1 MKNLILIAL
10 TVLSFNGYSQIVV
23 KETPKDTII
32 WQQSKIL
39 TLPKLMRFSFDTEYS
54 YVIYYKNAK
63 YPSITDINYIT
74 TGDLET
80 SKQFFELCKS
90 VIVEDKQ
97 FSIDMDNKSIS
108 LQKSLGAVM
117 VYMSSSYFYLTTK
130 QIDSILEKLKLEI

>member
-32 WQQSKIL
+32 WQQSKLIN
-39 TLPKLMRFSFDTEYS
+39 LPKLVRFSFDNEFS

-63 YPSITDINYIT
+63 YSSITDINYIT

-80 SKQFFELCKS
+80 TKQFFELCKT
-90 VIVEDKQ
+90 VIVDDKE
-97 FSIDMDNKSIS
+97 FSIDMDKKSIS

-117 VYMSSSYFYLTTK
+117 VYMSNSYFYLTEK
-130 QIDSILEKLKLEI
+130 QIDLILEKLKLEI

>member
-117 VYMSSSYFYLTTK
+117 VYMSSSYFYLTEK
-130 QIDSILEKLKLEI
+130 QIDLILEKLKLE

>member
-32 WQQSKIL
+32 WQQSKLIN
-39 TLPKLMRFSFDTEYS
+39 LPKLVRFSFDNEFS

-63 YPSITDINYIT
+63 YSSITDINYIT

-80 SKQFFELCKS
+80 TKQFFELCKS
-90 VIVEDKQ
+90 VIIDDKE
-97 FSIDMDNKSIS
+97 FSIDMDKKSIS

-117 VYMSSSYFYLTTK
+117 VYMSNSYFYLTEK
-130 QIDSILEKLKLEI
+130 QINLILEKLKLEI

>member
-32 WQQSKIL
+32 WQQSKLIS
-39 TLPKLMRFSFDTEYS
+39 LPKLMRFSFDNEFS

-63 YPSITDINYIT
+63 YPSITDIQYIT

-80 SKQFFELCKS
+80 TKQFFELCKT
-90 VIVEDKQ
+90 VIVDDKE
-97 FSIDMDNKSIS
+97 FSIDMDKKAIS

-117 VYMSSSYFYLTTK
+117 VYMSSSYFYLTEK

>member
-32 WQQSKIL
+32 WQQSKLIN
-39 TLPKLMRFSFDTEYS
+39 LPKLVRFSFDNEFS

-63 YPSITDINYIT
+63 YSSITDINYIT

-80 SKQFFELCKS
+80 TKQFFELCKS
-90 VIVEDKQ
+90 VIVDDKE
-97 FSIDMDNKSIS
+97 FSIDMDKKAIS

-117 VYMSSSYFYLTTK
+117 VYMSNSYFYLTEK
-130 QIDSILEKLKLEI
+130 QINLILEKLKLEI

>member
-10 TVLSFNGYSQIVV
+10 TVLSFNGYSQLVV
-23 KETPKDTII
+23 KESPKDTII
-32 WQQSKIL
+32 WQQSKLIS
-39 TLPKLMRFSFDTEYS
+39 LPKLMRFSFDNEFS

-63 YPSITDINYIT
+63 YPSITDIQYIT

-80 SKQFFELCKS
+80 SKQFFELCKT

-97 FSIDMDNKSIS
+97 FSIDLDKKSIS

-117 VYMSSSYFYLTTK
+117 VYMSSSYFYLTEK
-130 QIDSILEKLKLEI
+130 QIDLILEKLKLEI

>member
-32 WQQSKIL
+32 WQQSKLIN
-39 TLPKLMRFSFDTEYS
+39 LPKLVRFSFDNEFS

-63 YPSITDINYIT
+63 YSSITDINYIT

-80 SKQFFELCKS
+80 TKQFFELCKS
-90 VIVEDKQ
+90 VIVDDKE
-97 FSIDMDNKSIS
+97 FSIDMDKKSIS

-117 VYMSSSYFYLTTK
+117 VYMSNSYFYLTEK
-130 QIDSILEKLKLEI
+130 QINLILEKLKLEI

>member
-10 TVLSFNGYSQIVV
+10 TVLSFSGYSQIVV

-32 WQQSKIL
+32 WQQSKLIN
-39 TLPKLMRFSFDTEYS
+39 LPKLVRFSFDNEFS

-63 YPSITDINYIT
+63 YSSITDINYIT

-80 SKQFFELCKS
+80 TKQFFELCKS
-90 VIVEDKQ
+90 VIIDDKE
-97 FSIDMDNKSIS
+97 FSIDMDKKSIS

-117 VYMSSSYFYLTTK
+117 VYMSNSYFYLTEK
-130 QIDSILEKLKLEI
+130 QINLILEKLKLEI

>member
-32 WQQSKIL
+32 WQQSKL
-39 TLPKLMRFSFDTEYS
+39 VSLPKLVRFSFDNEFS

-63 YPSITDINYIT
+63 YSSITDINYIT

-80 SKQFFELCKS
+80 TKQFFELCKS
-90 VIVEDKQ
+90 VIVDDKE
-97 FSIDMDNKSIS
+97 FSIDMDKKAIS

-117 VYMSSSYFYLTTK
+117 VYMSSSYFYLTEK
-130 QIDSILEKLKLEI
+130 QIELILEKLKLEM

>member
-32 WQQSKIL
+32 WQQSKLIS
-39 TLPKLMRFSFDTEYS
+39 LPKLMRFSFDNEFS

-80 SKQFFELCKS
+80 TKQFFELCKS

>member
-32 WQQSKIL
+32 WQQSKLIN
-39 TLPKLMRFSFDTEYS
+39 LPKLVRFSFDNEFS

-63 YPSITDINYIT
+63 YSSITDINYIT

-80 SKQFFELCKS
+80 TKQFFELCKS
-90 VIVEDKQ
+90 VIVDDKE
-97 FSIDMDNKSIS
+97 FSIDMDKKSIS

-117 VYMSSSYFYLTTK
+117 VYMSNSYFYLTEK
-130 QIDSILEKLKLEI
+130 QIDLILEKLKLEI

>member
-32 WQQSKIL
+32 WQQSKLIN
-39 TLPKLMRFSFDTEYS
+39 LPKLVRFSFDNEFS

-63 YPSITDINYIT
+63 YSSITDINYIT

-80 SKQFFELCKS
+80 TKQFFELCKS
-90 VIVEDKQ
+90 VIVDDKEL
-97 FSIDMDNKSIS
+97 SIDMDKKSIS

-117 VYMSSSYFYLTTK
+117 VYMSNSYFYLTEK
-130 QIDSILEKLKLEI
+130 QINLILEKLKLEI

>member
-10 TVLSFNGYSQIVV
+10 TVLSFNGYSQLVV

-32 WQQSKIL
+32 WQQSKLIS
-39 TLPKLMRFSFDTEYS
+39 LPKLMRFSFDTEFS

-63 YPSITDINYIT
+63 YPSITDIQYIT

-80 SKQFFELCKS
+80 TKQFFELCKT
-90 VIVEDKQ
+90 VIVDDKE
-97 FSIDMDNKSIS
+97 FSIDLDKKSIS

-117 VYMSSSYFYLTTK
+117 VYMSSSYFLLTEK
-130 QIDSILEKLKLEI
+130 QIDLILEKLKLEI

>member
-10 TVLSFNGYSQIVV
+10 TVLSFNGYSQLVV
-23 KETPKDTII
+23 KESPKDTII
-32 WQQSKIL
+32 WQQSKLIS
-39 TLPKLMRFSFDTEYS
+39 LPKIMRFSFDNEFS

-63 YPSITDINYIT
+63 YPSITDIQYIT

-80 SKQFFELCKS
+80 SKQFFELCKT

-97 FSIDMDNKSIS
+97 FSIDLDKKSIS

-117 VYMSSSYFYLTTK
+117 VYMSSSYFYLTEK
-130 QIDSILEKLKLEI
+130 QIDLILEKLKLEI

>member
-32 WQQSKIL
+32 WQQSKLIN
-39 TLPKLMRFSFDTEYS
+39 LPKLVRFSFDNEFS

-63 YPSITDINYIT
+63 YSSITDINYIT

-90 VIVEDKQ
+90 VIVDDKE
-97 FSIDMDNKSIS
+97 FSIDMDKKAIS
-108 LQKSLGAVM
+108 LQKSLGATM
-117 VYMSSSYFYLTTK
+117 VYMSNSYFYLTEK
-130 QIDSILEKLKLEI
+130 QIDLILEKLKLEI

>member
-117 VYMSSSYFYLTTK
+117 VYMSSSYFYLTEK

>member
-10 TVLSFNGYSQIVV
+10 TVLSFNGYSQLVV

-32 WQQSKIL
+32 WQQSKLIS
-39 TLPKLMRFSFDTEYS
+39 LPKLMRFSFDTEFS

-63 YPSITDINYIT
+63 YPSITDIQYIT

-80 SKQFFELCKS
+80 TKQFFELCKT
-90 VIVEDKQ
+90 VIVDDKE
-97 FSIDMDNKSIS
+97 FSIDLDKKSIS

-117 VYMSSSYFYLTTK
+117 VYMSSSYFLLTEK
-130 QIDSILEKLKLEI
+130 QIDLILEKLKLE

>member
-39 TLPKLMRFSFDTEYS
+39 TLPKLMRFSFDNEFS

>member
-10 TVLSFNGYSQIVV
+10 TALSFNGYSQIVV

-39 TLPKLMRFSFDTEYS
+39 TLPKLMRFSFDTEFS

-130 QIDSILEKLKLEI
+130 QIDSILEKLKLEK